1 VRSNYNHFTQQ
12 SITETATLE
21 TLLRVMSRSSEF
33 NEHQLRVAEK
43 RALNE
48 LNKKIRFKVDKKV
61 QSRDSKVFVLVQA
74 VLGCLQYNDIS
85 LHQESFKIMKSF
97 KRLSKCKN

>member
-1 VRSNYNHFTQQ
+1 
-12 SITETATLE
+12 
-21 TLLRVMSRSSEF
+21 LRVMSRSSEF